1 LRAAFEPFLRCS
13 VRLLLAGAASLGAV
27 GCDQSQLRQMGELSL
42 PPSLLAESFVVEA
55 AAAEAVQAGPAPVLE
70 AVIMEEDP
78 LLLAPSSGAT
88 ETLQQALASAYLI
101 NPDLAAARAK
111 LRAIDE
117 EVGVAKAGLRP
128 NITAS
133 ADTGYANTHNSIT
146 GNNPDAQANFG
157 PDGDLVS
164 DGTTH
169 PRGYALGL
177 SQPLFEGF
185 QNLNAVRQAKAR
197 VQAGREDL
205 RQAEQTVLLAAVTAY
220 SDVVR
225 DQTIVRLREKNVAD
239 LTKER
244 GRTAAE
250 FKIGEVTRTDMAQA
264 EARLS
269 GAIAFLN
276 AARADL
282 KASRAIYEKVIGHPP
297 GRLAPTPSIF
307 QRLPTTLD
315 HANTLADA
323 ENPAILSAVY
333 EEEASLYQV
342 NQIMGELLPS
352 VTLEAQYQQR
362 YDLSKVLDGEEA
374 TTVVGRVT
382 VPLYQGGGVSARV
395 RQAKQT
401 NTQFK
406 RQVESARLS
415 AHSDVLANWGILQT
429 SGPEIMAARAA
440 VANNKVS
447 LVGTRKEQSIG
458 RRTTLDVLNAQR
470 ELVDSEIGLVVALHD
485 RLIAEYSLAAAVGR
499 MDAQSLGL
507 STPYYDPTEHYDDVK
522 NKWIG
527 LRPPSPPDADN

>member
-1 LRAAFEPFLRCS
+1 MQP
-13 VRLLLAGAASLGAV
+13 
-27 GCDQSQLRQMGELSL
+27 
-42 PPSLLAESFVVEA
+42 
-55 AAAEAVQAGPAPVLE
+55 LE
-70 AVIMEEDP
+70 AVVMDEDP
-78 LLLAPSSGAT
+78 MLSASGPGAT
-88 ETLQQALASAYLI
+88 ETLQQALADAYLV

-117 EVGVAKAGLRP
+117 QVGVAKAGLRP
-128 NITAS
+128 TVTAS

-146 GNNPDAQANFG
+146 GNNPDAEANFG
-157 PDGDLVS
+157 PDGDIIS
-164 DGTTH
+164 DGSTN

-185 QNLNAVRQAKAR
+185 QNLNAVRQAKAS

-205 RQAEQTVLLAAVTAY
+205 REAEQAVLLAAMTAY
-220 SDVVR
+220 ADVVR
-225 DQTIVRLREKNVAD
+225 DQTIVRLREDNVAA

-244 GRTAAE
+244 ARTKAE
-250 FKIGEVTRTDMAQA
+250 FTIGEVTRTDMAQA

-282 KASRAIYEKVIGHPP
+282 KASRATYEKVIGHPP
-297 GRLAPTPSIF
+297 GKLAFPPSIF
-307 QRLPTTLD
+307 NRLPTTLND
-315 HANTLADA
+315 AKTLSDG

-374 TTVVGRVT
+374 ATVVGRVT

-406 RQVESARLS
+406 RQVESARLG
-415 AHSDVLANWGILQT
+415 AHSAVLSSWGILQT
-429 SGPEIMAARAA
+429 SGPEIAAARAA
-440 VANNKVS
+440 VASNKIA
-447 LVGTRKEQSIG
+447 LVGTRKEQSVG

-470 ELVDSEIGLVVALHD
+470 ELVESEIGLVVALHD
-485 RLIAEYSLAAAVGR
+485 RLVAEYSLAAAVGR
-499 MDAQSLGL
+499 LDAQSLGL

-522 NKWIG
+522 NKWVG
-527 LRPPSPPDADN
+527 LRPPPPPAADN